1 MKKQKCEIIL
11 HGSSRQFS
19 FGDFESIKKAKEY
32 IRDIDWKRPYTI
44 IKINKDLV
52 N

>member
-1 MKKQKCEIIL
+1 MKQQKCEVIL

-19 FGDFESIKKAKEY
+19 MGEFESIKKAKEW
-32 IRDIDWKRPYTI
+32 IRDVDWKRPYTI